1 MLSYLA
7 RRLAL
12 AIAVAFSVSVITFL
26 LVQLSGDPAVAVA
39 GEGATKTDIEALR
52 KLNGYDQPLVVQYAR
67 WAGRALTGD
76 FGYSNF
82 LNTSV
87 SSLIAE
93 RLPYTLWLGFF
104 AIALATLFALPLG
117 VLAAVY
123 RDSLLDRFVVIVSV
137 VAQAVPTFW
146 ISLLFIVWFG
156 IKLRWLPISGSGTWS
171 HFIMPSVALSLYVMP
186 GILRLT
192 RAGMIDALAADYIRT
207 VRAKGLGS
215 ASVVFKHALRNAV
228 APVVALAAVQFGFML
243 AGSVVVETIF
253 AINGIGFL
261 AWESIRRS
269 DFPTMQAI
277 VLVLSAIYIGLSIV
291 GDTINAV
298 LDPRIRKS

>member
-1 MLSYLA
+1 MLSYLV

-12 AIAVAFSVSVITFL
+12 AVAVAFSVSIITFM
-26 LVQLSGDPAVAVA
+26 LVQLSGDPAVALA
-39 GEGATKTDIEALR
+39 GEGASKADIEALR
-52 KLNGYDQPLVVQYAR
+52 KLNGYDQPLLIQYAV

-76 FGYSNF
+76 FGHSSF

-93 RLPYTLWLGFF
+93 RLPFTLLLGFL
-104 AIALATLFALPLG
+104 AITLATLFALPLG

-123 RDSLLDRFVVIVSV
+123 RDSFVDRLVVIISV
-137 VAQAVPTFW
+137 AAQAVPTFW
-146 ISLLFIVWFG
+146 ISLLLIVWFG
-156 IKLRWLPISGSGTWS
+156 IKLRWLPISGSGTWA
-171 HFIMPSVALSLYVMP
+171 HFVMPSIALGLYVMP

-207 VRAKGLGS
+207 ARAKGLRPV
-215 ASVVFKHALRNAV
+215 SVVFKHAFRNAI

-277 VLVLSAIYIGLSIV
+277 VLVLSAIYIVLSVI
-291 GDTINAV
+291 GDTINAA

>member
-1 MLSYLA
+1 MLNYLA

-12 AIAVAFSVSVITFL
+12 ALAVAVSVSVITFL
-26 LVQLSGDPAVAVA
+26 LVQLSGDPAAAAA
-39 GEGATKTDIEALR
+39 GEGASRADIEALR
-52 KLNGYDQPLVVQYAR
+52 KLYGYDRPLLIQYAV
-67 WAGRALTGD
+67 WAGKAVTGD
-76 FGYSNF
+76 FGYSSF

-93 RLPYTLWLGFF
+93 RLPSTLILGFL
-104 AIALATLFALPLG
+104 AITLATLFALPLG

-123 RDSLLDRFVVIVSV
+123 RDTFVDRLVVVLSV
-137 VAQAVPTFW
+137 AAQAVPTFW
-146 ISLLFIVWFG
+146 ISLLLMVWFG
-156 IKLRWLPISGSGTWS
+156 IKLRWLPISGSSSWA
-171 HFIMPSVALSLYVMP
+171 HFIMPSVALGLYVMP

-207 VRAKGLGS
+207 ARAKGLRPV
-215 ASVVFKHALRNAV
+215 SVVFKHAFRNAI
-228 APVVALAAVQFGFML
+228 APVVALATVQFGFML

-253 AINGIGFL
+253 SINGVGFL

-277 VLVLSAIYIGLSIV
+277 VLVLSGIYIGLSIL
-291 GDTINAV
+291 GDTINAA
-298 LDPRIRKS
+298 LDPRMRRG